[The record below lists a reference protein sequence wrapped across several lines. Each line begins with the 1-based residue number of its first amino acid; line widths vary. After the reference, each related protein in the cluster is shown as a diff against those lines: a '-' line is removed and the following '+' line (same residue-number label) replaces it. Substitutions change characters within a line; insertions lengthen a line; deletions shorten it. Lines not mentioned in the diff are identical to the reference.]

1 MCDPVQQ
8 TDLCWAARMTETGLF
23 VHDARYGSTF
33 VRLKGQCPPFF
44 LLLLIPLFLTPWG
57 IWLFFLCFFFLWLF
71 LWLQSSWRSPHVS
84 AHKPSQEAKKFMS
97 CQSLVCSVPSVIAFL
112 VTGLNVRTGMRAS
125 GRSIQHAC
133 VFFLCVFLIQLR
145 IKVLWDNVSF
155 TVCLWSLRDTNAS
168 ALLLRTGCTETK
180 SGPAGRLGVFTV
192 NRICGHEKTDLR

>member
-44 LLLLIPLFLTPWG
+44 LLLLIPLFLPPWG

-133 VFFLCVFLIQLR
+133 VCFFCV
-145 IKVLWDNVSF
+145 
-155 TVCLWSLRDTNAS
+155 CSLYNCGSKFSEITS
-168 ALLLRTGCTETK
+168 ALLCVY
-180 SGPAGRLGVFTV
+180 GPWGTPMPPRCCSEQAAQKQSLALQDVSASSP
-192 NRICGHEKTDLR
+192 